1 MIRRK
6 NMKEKKQYAGPCLF
20 SHTTDTKAPQ
30 LWLWKFGT
38 ATTLWSFKVP
48 SLIDLIIMTEVHAR
62 ISLEKL
68 VPGLVCKIPN

>member
-6 NMKEKKQYAGPCLF
+6 NIKENKQYAGPCLF
-20 SHTTDTKAPQ
+20 SHSKAPQ

-38 ATTLWSFKVP
+38 ATTLWSFKVS
-48 SLIDLIIMTEVHAR
+48 SLIDLIIMTEVNAR

>member
-1 MIRRK
+1 MRVPGYFLT
-6 NMKEKKQYAGPCLF
+6 Q
-20 SHTTDTKAPQ
+20 KAPQ
-30 LWLWKFGT
+30 LWLWRFRT

-48 SLIDLIIMTEVHAR
+48 SLIDLIIMTEVYVR